1 MHKNVRKIDKIAS
14 RNDSSVILYDGYEEA
29 LCGYSVTKDNQ
40 FLACYEYQKCL
51 DSLVN
56 EGMDIDEAIEFFDY
70 NTLGTYVDGCPVF
83 ITFVNHSA
91 YASKQA
97 MEVELELNFPDGF
110 PNLDERY
117 YPFIIGFS
125 ERYGELTGIV
135 LDYYRASTRLKDYE
149 IDSLLTPREDLAVHL
164 LHFLNI

>member
-1 MHKNVRKIDKIAS
+1 MHENVRKIDKIAA

-29 LCGYSVTKDNQ
+29 LCGYSVTHDNQ

-51 DSLVN
+51 NGLMAD
-56 EGMDIDEAIEFFDY
+56 GMDIDEAIEFFDF
-70 NTLGTYVDGCPVF
+70 NTLGTYVEGCPVF
-83 ITFVNHSA
+83 VTFVNPSA

-97 MEVELELNFPDGF
+97 MEVELELNFPDEF
-110 PNLDERY
+110 PNLNERY

-125 ERYGELTGIV
+125 ERYGEPTGIV
-135 LDYYRASTRLKDYE
+135 LDYYRVSTRLENHE
-149 IDSLLTPREDLAVHL
+149 INSLLTPREDLAIHL